1 MIRSIDHPSGP
12 NRASATS
19 VSCSIMWATSESGGT
34 GPWCF
39 HTTMGT
45 PQTSQSATQQ
55 TSSSWCHS
63 ERRAASQRS
72 QAGSKGRIMTVSLL
86 VTQWVRMVTADPVG
100 TVAPVGGSLP
110 LAGLLGSPLT
120 PATVRPAPW
129 RVAVACAMV
138 SPMTLGTATVGGP
151 VETVTVTAEP
161 NGAMAPLAGLVEM
174 TMPEVIVVL
183 DSGSCVAVR
192 PTACSAAWACPNVYV
207 WGMSGTGTGA
217 WPCEGTIV
225 MVDP

>member
-19 VSCSIMWATSESGGT
+19 VSCSIMWATSEPGGT

-55 TSSSWCHS
+55 MSSSWCHS

-72 QAGSKGRIMTVSLL
+72 QDGSKESVMRAWCVG
-86 VTQWVRMVTADPVG
+86 TQWVRMVTADPVG
-100 TVAPVGGSLP
+100 TVAPVAGSVP
-110 LAGLLGSPLT
+110 LAILVGSPLT
-120 PATVRPAPW
+120 PATARPALW
-129 RVAVACAMV
+129 RVVVAWAMV
-138 SPMTLGTATVGGP
+138 IPMTLGTATVGGP

-161 NGAMAPLAGLVEM
+161 KGAMAPLAGLVEM
-174 TMPEVIVVL
+174 TMPDAIVVL
-183 DSGSCVAVR
+183 DSGSWVAVR
-192 PTACSAAWACPNVYV
+192 PTAWSAAWACPNEYV